1 MSIVSR
7 GVATP
12 ADGRPSRER
21 PNEPPSL
28 PRGVADDPDPVDPP
42 DELELPPPD
51 EPDDPDDPRGDAVLP
66 VLDPGGA
73 VRCPDE
79 DVNSE
84 LLRNVG
90 VSGTLTSDELLLE
103 DPTVRSLLPPPEPVV
118 ELDPVVRGAAVS
130 PELVELDELEAVRC
144 AAARAGTAKANAT
157 ANGTRLRGEVAMVN
171 SLKGLRSS

>member
-21 PNEPPSL
+21 PNELPLSL
-28 PRGVADDPDPVDPP
+28 PRGVADDPAPDPDDPP

-51 EPDDPDDPRGDAVLP
+51 EPDDPEEPRGDAVLP

-79 DVNSE
+79 E
-84 LLRNVG
+84 
-90 VSGTLTSDELLLE
+90 DEE
-103 DPTVRSLLPPPEPVV
+103 E
-118 ELDPVVRGAAVS
+118 
-130 PELVELDELEAVRC
+130 
-144 AAARAGTAKANAT
+144 
-157 ANGTRLRGEVAMVN
+157 
-171 SLKGLRSS
+171 